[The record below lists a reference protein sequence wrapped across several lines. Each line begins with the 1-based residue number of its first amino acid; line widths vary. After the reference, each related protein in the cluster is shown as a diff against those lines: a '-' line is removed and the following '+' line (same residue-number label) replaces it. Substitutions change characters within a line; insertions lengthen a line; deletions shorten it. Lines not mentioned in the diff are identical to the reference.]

1 MARRVRN
8 IVNDTGADPPS
19 TSGAFEQPEQ
29 AQLRPVLERLSF
41 VLSSTGLG
49 VWERDLT
56 TDRVTWSESMYRLF
70 GRTTE
75 HFSGSPDQVL
85 SFVHPEDRV
94 PFRDAYRAAIESQSD
109 SFEQEHRIIRSDG
122 EIRWVHR
129 RGQVRRGPDGKARS
143 VLGVAMDITERK
155 QAEALNARL
164 AAIIAAADDTILSLS
179 PEGIILSW
187 NPAGTRTFG
196 YAAEEIIGQSVRR
209 LYPAGADAEF
219 EEHYA
224 QVRRGEHVHTE
235 ARRIRKDGTS
245 LSVSITLAPIVS
257 SDGRVAGVS
266 AVVRDISERKRTE
279 EKLVETLAL
288 LLHTSNQRKLALMAG
303 RMATFELDLET
314 GALTCAEEIYDQ
326 LGIGRDKPIQH
337 LQDLAP
343 FIHPD
348 DHTRLRQRWSK
359 PEAAGGIYEDEFRI
373 VRPDGDKRWL
383 FVRAQAFNDSQR
395 PAHVYGVSMD
405 ITERKEH
412 EAHIRF
418 LMSEI
423 SHRSKNLLAV
433 VQAIAAQTVRTSS
446 SSADFAADFS
456 ARLKSLAASVDLL
469 VQQEWRGVSIKELVQ
484 SQLGHYGDT
493 SDRVEI
499 VGPDVLLTPLSA
511 QYLGMALHEL
521 STNAV
526 KYGALSG
533 ALGRI
538 SIAWQLRGPRDKRHF
553 QMTWIERG
561 GPPTTAP
568 RHKGFG
574 HLVIERMVAEA
585 LQGKV
590 ELQFAAPG
598 LSWTLDAEATSML
611 KEL

>member
-1 MARRVRN
+1 MNDKADTRRA
-8 IVNDTGADPPS
+8 GGQLADQ
-19 TSGAFEQPEQ
+19 ER
-29 AQLRPVLERLSF
+29 AQLWPALEHLEF

-49 VWERDLT
+49 VWERDLLT
-56 TDRVTWSESMYRLF
+56 NHVTWSETMYRLY
-70 GRTTE
+70 GRTSE

-85 SFVHPEDRV
+85 SFVHPDDRE
-94 PFRDAYRAAIESQSD
+94 PFRAAYRAAIDGHLD
-109 SFEQEHRIIRSDG
+109 SFEQEFRIVRSDG
-122 EIRWVHR
+122 EIRWVAR
-129 RGQVRRGPDGKARS
+129 RGQVRRDADGTARS
-143 VLGVAMDITERK
+143 VFGVAMDITERK
-155 QAEALNARL
+155 QAEALDARL
-164 AAIIAAADDTILSLS
+164 ATIVAAADDAIFSLS

-196 YAAEEIIGQSVRR
+196 YSAEEIIGQSVRI
-209 LYPAGADAEF
+209 LYPAGAAAEF
-219 EEHYA
+219 EERYA
-224 QVRRGEHVHTE
+224 QVRRGEHVRAE

-245 LSVSITLAPIVS
+245 LDVSITLAPIVGI
-257 SDGRVAGVS
+257 DGRVAGVS

-288 LLHTSNQRKLALMAG
+288 LLQTSNQRKLALVAG
-303 RMATFELDLET
+303 RMATFELDLKH
-314 GALTCAEEIYDQ
+314 GAITCSEEIYDQ
-326 LGIGRDKPIQH
+326 IGIGRDQP
-337 LQDLAP
+337 LLSLADLEP
-343 FIHPD
+343 FIYPD
-348 DHTRLRQRWSK
+348 DLPRLRRRWGRPSG
-359 PEAAGGIYEDEFRI
+359 EGGVYEDEFRI

-433 VQAIAAQTVRTSS
+433 VQAIAAQTARASS

-456 ARLKSLAASVDLL
+456 ARLKSLASSVDLL
-469 VQQEWRGVSIKELVQ
+469 VQQEWRGVSMKELVH
-484 SQLGHYGDT
+484 SQLGHYGAG
-493 SDRVEI
+493 SDRVAI
-499 VGPDVLLTPLSA
+499 VGPNVLLTPLSA

-533 ALGRI
+533 ADGRI
-538 SIAWQLRGPRDKRHF
+538 TIEWHVRGPKEKRHF
-553 QMTWIERG
+553 EMTWVERG
-561 GPPTTAP
+561 GPPTAP
-568 RHKGFG
+568 PQHKGFG

-585 LQGKV
+585 LQGTVKL
-590 ELQFAAPG
+590 EFAPEG
-598 LSWTLDAEATSML
+598 LSWSLDADAAPML
-611 KEL
+611 RE

>member
-1 MARRVRN
+1 
-8 IVNDTGADPPS
+8 VNDNRADSSNRDGGLDDP
-19 TSGAFEQPEQ
+19 QQ
-29 AQLRPVLERLSF
+29 AQLRPVLKRLAF
-41 VLSSTGLG
+41 VLSSSGLG
-49 VWERDLT
+49 VWERDLA
-56 TDRVTWSESMYRLF
+56 TDRVTWSETMYRLY
-70 GRTTE
+70 GRTSE
-75 HFSGSPDQVL
+75 HFSGSPEQVL

-94 PFRDAYRAAIESQSD
+94 PFRRAYRSAIEGGTD
-109 SFEQEHRIIRSDG
+109 SFEQEYRIVRSDG

-129 RGQVRRGPDGKARS
+129 RGQVQRGPDGTARS

-164 AAIIAAADDTILSLS
+164 ATIVAAADDTIFSLS
-179 PEGIILSW
+179 PDGIILSW

-196 YAAEEIIGQSVRR
+196 YAAEEIIGQSVRK
-209 LYPAGADAEF
+209 LYPAGTDAEF
-219 EEHYA
+219 QEHYA
-224 QVRRGEHVHTE
+224 QLRRGEHVRTE
-235 ARRIRKDGTS
+235 ARRIRKDGTT
-245 LSVSITLAPIVS
+245 LNVSITFAPIVS
-257 SDGRVAGVS
+257 GDGRVAGVS

-288 LLHTSNQRKLALMAG
+288 LLQTSNQRKLALVAG
-303 RMATFELDLET
+303 RMATFELDLDG
-314 GALTCAEEIYDQ
+314 GAITCSEEIYDQ
-326 LGIGRDKPIQH
+326 LGIARDRPILH
-337 LQDLAP
+337 LRDLEP
-343 FIHPD
+343 CIHPD
-348 DHTRLRQRWSK
+348 DRARLRQRWSK
-359 PEAAGGIYEDEFRI
+359 AEPEGGICEDEFRI

-383 FVRAQAFNDSQR
+383 FVRAQAFNDGRRSS
-395 PAHVYGVSMD
+395 HVYGVSMD

-433 VQAIAAQTVRTSS
+433 VQAIAAQTARTSS

-469 VQQEWRGVSIKELVQ
+469 VQQEWRGVSMKELVH

-499 VGPDVLLTPLSA
+499 IGLNVLLTPLSA

-533 ALGRI
+533 PEGRI
-538 SIAWQLRGPRDKRHF
+538 RIEWQLRGASDKRHF
-553 QMTWIERG
+553 QMTWTERG
-561 GPPTTAP
+561 GPPARP
-568 RHKGFG
+568 PQHKGFG

-590 ELQFAAPG
+590 KLEFAPAG
-598 LSWTLDAEATSML
+598 LSWTLDTDAAAML
-611 KEL
+611 REL

>member
-1 MARRVRN
+1 M
-8 IVNDTGADPPS
+8 NDDRADRWSTAGAPEDPEP
-19 TSGAFEQPEQ
+19 T
-29 AQLRPVLERLSF
+29 QLRPVLERLAF

-56 TDRVTWSESMYRLF
+56 TDRVSWSDTMYRLY
-70 GRTTE
+70 GRTSE

-85 SFVHPEDRV
+85 SFVHPEDRAR
-94 PFRDAYRAAIESQSD
+94 FRSAYRAAIEGETD
-109 SFEQEHRIIRSDG
+109 AFEQEFRIIRSDG

-129 RGQVRRGPDGKARS
+129 RGQVRRGADGTARS

-155 QAEALNARL
+155 QAEALNAHL
-164 AAIIAAADDTILSLS
+164 AAIVAAADDTIFSLS
-179 PEGIILSW
+179 PDGIILSW

-196 YAAEEIIGQSVRR
+196 YAAEEIIGQSVRI
-209 LYPAGADAEF
+209 LYPPGADAEF
-219 EEHYA
+219 QGRYA
-224 QVRRGEHVHTE
+224 QVRRGEHVRTE

-245 LSVSITLAPIVS
+245 LIVSITLAPIVS

-266 AVVRDISERKRTE
+266 AVVSDISERKRTE

-288 LLHTSNQRKLALMAG
+288 LLQASNQRKLALVAG
-303 RMATFELDLET
+303 RMATFELDLAQ
-314 GALTCAEEIYDQ
+314 GAITCSEEIYDQ
-326 LGIGRDKPIQH
+326 LGISRDRPI
-337 LQDLAP
+337 LNLRDLEP
-343 FIHPD
+343 SIHAD
-348 DHTRLRQRWSK
+348 DRARLRQRWGR
-359 PEAAGGIYEDEFRI
+359 PEAEGGIYEDEFRI
-373 VRPDGDKRWL
+373 VRPDGETRWL
-383 FVRAQAFNDSQR
+383 FVRAQAFNDNQR
-395 PAHVYGVSMD
+395 PSHVYGVSMD

-433 VQAIAAQTVRTSS
+433 VQAIAAQTARTSS

-456 ARLKSLAASVDLL
+456 ARLKSLASSVDLL
-469 VQQEWRGVSIKELVQ
+469 VQQEWRGVSMKELVH
-484 SQLGHYGDT
+484 SQLGHHGDS
-493 SDRVEI
+493 SDRVEVI
-499 VGPDVLLTPLSA
+499 GPNVLLTPLSA

-533 ALGRI
+533 AEGRI
-538 SIAWQLRGPRDKRHF
+538 RIKWQLRGAGDKRHF
-553 QMTWIERG
+553 RMTWTERG
-561 GPPTTAP
+561 GPPTAP
-568 RHKGFG
+568 PQHKGFG

-590 ELQFAAPG
+590 KLQFAEPG
-598 LSWTLDAEATSML
+598 LSWSLDADAAAML
-611 KEL
+611 REY